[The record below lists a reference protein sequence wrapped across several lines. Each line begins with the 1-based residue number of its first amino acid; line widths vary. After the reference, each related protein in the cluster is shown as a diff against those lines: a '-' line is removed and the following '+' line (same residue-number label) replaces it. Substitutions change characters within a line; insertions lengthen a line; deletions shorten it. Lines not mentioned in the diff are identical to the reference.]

1 MHSEVPADVY
11 LYANGDQLRQAL
23 VNLLINSI
31 EAVEAKVAAGE
42 APAGANLSIRITGY
56 RSGGEFIL
64 AIYDEGS
71 GMSEEDILQCTDP
84 FFTTKRKG
92 TGMGLALTK
101 QYVRENN
108 GRLEIE
114 SVLGEYTR
122 MKMIF
127 KEDTEDEAHRMD
139 H

>member
-1 MHSEVPADVY
+1 MLENIQEDIY

-31 EAVEAKVAAGE
+31 EAVESKMSWQESGDQENLCVKV
-42 APAGANLSIRITGY
+42 SGY
-56 RSGGEFIL
+56 KENDCFVL
-64 AIYDEGS
+64 EIYDQGA

-84 FFTTKRKG
+84 FFTTKKSG

-101 QYVRENN
+101 QYVKEND

-114 SVLGEYTR
+114 SVLGVYTK

-127 KEDTEDEAHRMD
+127 KEDTRNETDRMD